1 MTLHV
6 FRRWYD
12 IRSRLQRWLKAGLAT
27 EAARIAT
34 ETVDVGPSGVVG
46 YPPCLGVERVLLIDV
61 IILFVSGLKWDTH
74 THTRVQTKTDRE
86 RVHALTLCRSALRC
100 SA

>member
-1 MTLHV
+1 M
-6 FRRWYD
+6 
-12 IRSRLQRWLKAGLAT
+12 KAGLAT

-46 YPPCLGVERVLLIDV
+46 YPPCLGVEWVLLIDV

-74 THTRVQTKTDRE
+74 THMRTDKDRQGESACINTLQECIAVQCLM
-86 RVHALTLCRSALRC
+86 V
-100 SA
+100 